1 VCRPGS
7 TSFSSFSALNR
18 QFAAFLCCI
27 SHSKRKYRPRWLY
40 ANGKPDQARQ
50 VLAKLHSST
59 GDPHSPLIDL
69 EIEEIEE
76 RVQLDG
82 ADKRFWDFRPL
93 FRSSKERY
101 RTYIVMM
108 VGAFGQLSG
117 NGMITYFLP
126 VLLANAGITD
136 QNKKLTLNFVN
147 SVTSYAGALF
157 GSWTVDRIGRRR
169 QLLIGTSL
177 CAILLFIC
185 TGLLSKTG
193 DSVRSNAG
201 ISLIYLFMVIF
212 SFGWTAMSVPL
223 LDPEVSC

>member
-1 VCRPGS
+1 M
-7 TSFSSFSALNR
+7 
-18 QFAAFLCCI
+18 
-27 SHSKRKYRPRWLY
+27 
-40 ANGKPDQARQ
+40 
-50 VLAKLHSST
+50 
-59 GDPHSPLIDL
+59 
-69 EIEEIEE
+69 
-76 RVQLDG
+76 
-82 ADKRFWDFRPL
+82 
-93 FRSSKERY
+93 
-101 RTYIVMM
+101 VMM

-157 GSWTVDRIGRRR
+157 GSWSVDRLGRRR
-169 QLLIGTSL
+169 QLLIGTGL

-212 SFGWTAMSVPL
+212 SFGWTAMSVLVL
-223 LDPEVSC
+223 LPKHLTDLRTVKRCIRWRFSASKFAPRASPGSMSAHKARLASIPSGQFTSHNFLQVSMD